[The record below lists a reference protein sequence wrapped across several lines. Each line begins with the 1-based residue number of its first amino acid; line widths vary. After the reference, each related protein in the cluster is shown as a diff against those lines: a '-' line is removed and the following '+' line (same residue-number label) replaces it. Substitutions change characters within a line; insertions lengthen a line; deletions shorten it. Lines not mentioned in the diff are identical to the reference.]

1 MRQIL
6 FLFNFTIG
14 RSTPIRILQGIEQQE
29 VSNHYGSIVRHDF
42 VEIYLEE
49 KRCVV
54 VLLVI
59 VITGKLKQYSHIRK
73 SI

>member
-6 FLFNFTIG
+6 FVFNFTIN
-14 RSTPIRILQGIEQQE
+14 RSTPIRILQGIEKQE

-42 VEIYLEE
+42 VEIYLEK

-59 VITGKLKQYSHIRK
+59 AIAGKLKQYNHMRK